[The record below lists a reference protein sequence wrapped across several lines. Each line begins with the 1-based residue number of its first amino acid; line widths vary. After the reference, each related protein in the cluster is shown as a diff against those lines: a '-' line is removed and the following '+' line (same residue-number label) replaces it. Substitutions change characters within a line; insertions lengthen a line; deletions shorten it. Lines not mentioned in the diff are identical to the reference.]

1 MLTYFNIKIICVAY
15 LAQIEYLKTEFQSLR
30 IQSHQAIINYGKVL
44 GEKIS
49 VERQIDKVK
58 QQYQES
64 LKEFNNKVNS
74 IKDSTNKE
82 MTLRTREL
90 TDFKKHLNNEMN
102 IKDIL
107 LKRQQKYSEVL
118 KKELVFSK

>member
-1 MLTYFNIKIICVAY
+1 MLIHFNIKIICIAY

-107 LKRQQKYSEVL
+107 LKRQQKYSEIL

>member
-1 MLTYFNIKIICVAY
+1 MLIHFNIKIICIAY

-82 MTLRTREL
+82 MTLRTREMA
-90 TDFKKHLNNEMN
+90 DFKKHLNNEMN
-102 IKDIL
+102 IKDII
-107 LKRQQKYSEVL
+107 LKRQQKYSEIL

>member
-1 MLTYFNIKIICVAY
+1 MLIYFNNQIICIAY

-64 LKEFNNKVNS
+64 LKEFNNKLNS

-102 IKDIL
+102 IKDII
-107 LKRQQKYSEVL
+107 LKRQQKYSEIL

>member
-1 MLTYFNIKIICVAY
+1 MLIHFNIKIICIAY

>member
-1 MLTYFNIKIICVAY
+1 M
-15 LAQIEYLKTEFQSLR
+15 
-30 IQSHQAIINYGKVL
+30 

-82 MTLRTREL
+82 MTLRTREMA
-90 TDFKKHLNNEMN
+90 DFKKHLNNEMN
-102 IKDIL
+102 IKDII
-107 LKRQQKYSEVL
+107 LKRQQKYSEIL

>member
-1 MLTYFNIKIICVAY
+1 MLIYFNIKIICIAY

-64 LKEFNNKVNS
+64 LKEFNNKLNS
-74 IKDSTNKE
+74 IKDSTSKE
-82 MTLRTREL
+82 MTLRTREMA
-90 TDFKKHLNNEMN
+90 DFKKHLNNEMN
-102 IKDIL
+102 IKDII
-107 LKRQQKYSEVL
+107 LKRQQKYSEIL